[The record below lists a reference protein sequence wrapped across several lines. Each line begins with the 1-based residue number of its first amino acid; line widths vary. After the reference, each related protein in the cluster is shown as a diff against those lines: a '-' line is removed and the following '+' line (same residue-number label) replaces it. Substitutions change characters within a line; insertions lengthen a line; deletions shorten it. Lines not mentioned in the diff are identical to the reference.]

1 MREEERTF
9 VALKPDAVKR
19 GLMGKIIE
27 RFENKGLKI
36 IGLKMLQVTNE
47 IAEKHYEEHIGKP
60 FYPGLVK
67 YITSGPIVA
76 MVVQGFDAVASV
88 RQLVGATNPLNADVG
103 TIRADFAQVMQY
115 NVIHAS
121 DSVDSGKREIG
132 IYFKPEE
139 IFDNWESQVE
149 KIVYEQEREF

>member
-36 IGLKMLQVTNE
+36 IGLKMLQVTDE

-121 DSVDSGKREIG
+121 DSVDSGKREIS

>member
-36 IGLKMLQVTNE
+36 IGMKMLQVTNE

-60 FYPGLVK
+60 FYPSLVK

-76 MVVQGFDAVASV
+76 MVIQGFDAVAAV
-88 RQLVGATNPLNADVG
+88 RQMVGATNPLNADVG

-121 DSVDSGKREIG
+121 DSVESGKREIG

-139 IFDNWESQVE
+139 IFDSWESQVE

>member
-27 RFENKGLKI
+27 RFENKGFKI
-36 IGLKMLQVTNE
+36 IGMKMLQVTNE

-60 FYPGLVK
+60 FYPSLVK

-76 MVVQGFDAVASV
+76 MVVQGIDAVASV

-121 DSVDSGKREIG
+121 DSVESGKREIG

-139 IFDNWESQVE
+139 IFDSWESQVE

>member
-36 IGLKMLQVTNE
+36 IGMKMLLVTNE

-60 FYPGLVK
+60 FYPSLVK

-121 DSVDSGKREIG
+121 DSVESGKREIG

>member
-36 IGLKMLQVTNE
+36 IGMKMLQVTNE

-76 MVVQGFDAVASV
+76 MVVQGFDAVAAV

-121 DSVDSGKREIG
+121 DSVESGKREIG

-139 IFDNWESQVE
+139 IFDSWESQVE

>member
-76 MVVQGFDAVASV
+76 MVVQGFDAVAAV